1 MASSYISYSQY
12 DSLTKPVEFNSSQF
26 NIAAKN
32 LQNELLKYYAKRMPV
47 YLDLGKSYT
56 DLCPAGTLTRVYNNT
71 VSIQL
76 LDNQYGRFVRE
87 MLYKAIDLNVS
98 VVGLGEI
105 SQTEILKK
113 FKINRL
119 VITNYVKWF

>member
-12 DSLTKPVEFNSSQF
+12 DNLTKAVEFNSSQF
-26 NIAAKN
+26 DITAKN
-32 LQNELLKYYAKRMPV
+32 LQNELVKYYAKRLPV
-47 YLDLGKSYT
+47 YLDLGKNHT
-56 DLCPAGTLTRVYNNT
+56 ELCPAGTITSIYNNT
-71 VSIQL
+71 VSIKL

-98 VVGLGEI
+98 VVGLGQV
-105 SQTEILKK
+105 SQSETLKK

>member
-32 LQNELLKYYAKRMPV
+32 LQNELFKYYAKRLPV
-47 YLDLGKSYT
+47 YLDLGKNQNE
-56 DLCPAGTLTRVYNNT
+56 LCPAGTLTGVYNNT

-98 VVGLGEI
+98 VVGIGQI

>member
-12 DSLTKPVEFNSSQF
+12 DSLTKAVEFNSSQF
-26 NIAAKN
+26 DITAKN
-32 LQNELLKYYAKRMPV
+32 LQNELVKYYAKRLPV
-47 YLDLGKSYT
+47 YLDLGKNHT
-56 DLCPAGTLTRVYNNT
+56 ELCPAGTITSIYNNT
-71 VSIQL
+71 VSIKL

-98 VVGLGEI
+98 VVGLGQV
-105 SQTEILKK
+105 SQSETLKK